1 MPHRRRSEKPPALE
15 VAMAATLRTALLLAV
30 GAALTWGMGCAT
42 CPPREVAKETV
53 TPTRQCVQ
61 LAPPVAEAAP
71 PAEAVKP
78 PPEEGRGAPRVAP
91 APAVPPAEKPPEA
104 AAPAEKPP
112 EAAAPER
119 ERVLIGPGPEVRAAI
134 PLGPVPPGVYRVRP
148 GDTLWGISARAYGD
162 PFKWRDIF
170 EANRAAVSDPNMI
183 YPFQELQIP
192 KAG

>member
-1 MPHRRRSEKPPALE
+1 
-15 VAMAATLRTALLLAV
+15 MAATLRTALLLAV
-30 GAALTWGMGCAT
+30 AALTWGAGCAT
-42 CPPREVAKETV
+42 CPPREVVKETV

-71 PAEAVKP
+71 KAAPPAEAVKPTP

-91 APAVPPAEKPPEA
+91 APAPPAEKPPEA
-104 AAPAEKPP
+104 AP
-112 EAAAPER
+112 PER
-119 ERVLIGPGPEVRAAI
+119 ERVLIGPGPEVRAAV
-134 PLGPVPPGVYRVRP
+134 PLGPVPPGVYRVRR

-170 EANRAAVSDPNMI
+170 QANRATVSDPNLI